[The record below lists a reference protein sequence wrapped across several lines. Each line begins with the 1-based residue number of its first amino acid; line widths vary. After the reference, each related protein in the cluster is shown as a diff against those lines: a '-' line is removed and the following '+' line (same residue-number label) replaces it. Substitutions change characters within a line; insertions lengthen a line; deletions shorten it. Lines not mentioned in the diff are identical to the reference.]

1 MLILMGALMPRHL
14 LTILFFLGSLSLHP
28 LEGRNRWG
36 RGSWDLEEGRNPEFL
51 RGVEARRGGD
61 ELGAGCLGT
70 KQEAGFLVSPPTGPA
85 HPCQLPPVLFSH
97 PNCLLDLSFP
107 QGCRNWEKLLL
118 QQQWRGL
125 KVGKTLGLL
134 ISSASIDPQP
144 LALFP
149 PSPPPLQL
157 CQHRN

>member
-1 MLILMGALMPRHL
+1 MGRAHFLSLCLSLCQCAKALPSPKSTIARSLPQVLSPTLSPWVSLPNRCPAHL

-28 LEGRNRWG
+28 LEGK
-36 RGSWDLEEGRNPEFL
+36 GSWDLEEGRNPEFL
-51 RGVEARRGGD
+51 RGVEARRGGG

-107 QGCRNWEKLLL
+107 RVAETRK
-118 QQQWRGL
+118 
-125 KVGKTLGLL
+125 
-134 ISSASIDPQP
+134 SSS
-144 LALFP
+144 
-149 PSPPPLQL
+149 SSSSGGV
-157 CQHRN
+157 